1 MKQQIIIGKIVAPHG
16 VRGEFRIM
24 PDTDNPEQFLKMKK
38 ICLEDGES
46 FTVEGTRFHKQFVLM
61 KVKEITD
68 MDQVIK
74 LRNKHIVIK
83 HEELPPLPQGRFYVT
98 DIIGFRVITPQGEEI
113 GTLKDVITPGSTDV
127 FVIATKEGKEIM
139 VVAIQSNIKEINMEK
154 GCITAVLPEWIE

>member
-1 MKQQIIIGKIVAPHG
+1 MDKQIVIGKIIAPHG

-61 KVKEITD
+61 KVKEITN
-68 MDQVIK
+68 MDQVTK
-74 LRNKHIVIK
+74 LRNKHIVIN
-83 HEELPPLPQGRFYVT
+83 HAELPPLPQGRFYVT

-139 VVAIQSNIKEINMEK
+139 VVAIQSNIKEINMEQ